1 MTIGKVLILQEEEK
15 EAQNVKLRMWLYSSN
30 TLFSKIGTHS
40 SLMTPDLE
48 FCAICR
54 LVVQK
59 IFLANDN
66 DDEGKKQTFQG
77 RDISINVPFYYLALL
92 QCDFGF

>member
-1 MTIGKVLILQEEEK
+1 
-15 EAQNVKLRMWLYSSN
+15 MWLYSSK

-54 LVVQK
+54 LVVQE

-66 DDEGKKQTFQG
+66 DDEGKKQTF
-77 RDISINVPFYYLALL
+77 
-92 QCDFGF
+92 